1 MNHLKRLVKLCGT
14 AIDKEGKEKPLIT
27 LDQLT
32 KLKMGE
38 AIIKRD
44 RLNPFKTKFP
54 PFYEYQFGEP
64 KYPTA
69 EFIERV
75 DDEPYEVFNLKEFLM
90 NKKRQSA
97 L

>member
-1 MNHLKRLVKLCGT
+1 
-14 AIDKEGKEKPLIT
+14 
-27 LDQLT
+27 
-32 KLKMGE
+32 MGE
-38 AIIKRD
+38 VIIKRD

-90 NKKRQSA
+90 NKKRQSLYELLA
-97 L
+97 DDNIFADEEDDERAKQIDRKEYMNMEKKNY